1 MPAWR
6 DPVQILHDDEGLP
19 ILLINLMDR
28 ADVEMIQSRSSF
40 GFAPKTGQCLR
51 VFGDIIGQELK
62 GYEATEPH
70 ILSLVH
76 HTHSDTAQLLDDA
89 VVRDDL
95 ADQLVLTSHWPE
107 C

>member
-1 MPAWR
+1 LNIFRNERCPLER
-6 DPVQILHDDEGLP
+6 YPVQILHDDEGLP

-62 GYEATEPH
+62 GYEA
-70 ILSLVH
+70 S
-76 HTHSDTAQLLDDA
+76 
-89 VVRDDL
+89 
-95 ADQLVLTSHWPE
+95 LTSSALYTTLIPTPPNFSTMR
-107 C
+107 